1 MENQASLNASTDL
14 GLMIGGASAGGNLTA
29 SVALRARDDPFF
41 ASRPVT
47 GQILQIPWLLHT
59 KATVPER

>member
-1 MENQASLNASTDL
+1 MV
-14 GLMIGGASAGGNLTA
+14 GGASAGGNLTA

-47 GQILQIPWLLHT
+47 GQILQIPWLLHA
-59 KATVPER
+59 KATVPEK